1 MRGHSYKN
9 EPEGVHRHTDTSHT
23 QGQTRENKRTLG
35 RQKYKN
41 EPGEKTQQPITQ
53 AQSLSAFIISTYFSV
68 NYIFNA
74 NNFVLILTK
83 TVFLNL
89 KNNERILHVAS
100 IQGVYFFYRRQ
111 KISKLTGFI

>member
-9 EPEGVHRHTDTSHT
+9 EPERVHRHTDTSHT

-53 AQSLSAFIISTYFSV
+53 AQSLSAFIISTCFSV
-68 NYIFNA
+68 NLIFNA

-83 TVFLNL
+83 TVFH
-89 KNNERILHVAS
+89 IAS
-100 IQGVYFFYRRQ
+100 IQGVFSTFYTED
-111 KISKLTGFI
+111 K